1 MSTFIPPTP
10 AAHKSAEQH
19 EEPSEQDSF
28 NHLLF
33 KVLRLTSEQVQDL
46 NDWMKHRGIPNVHE
60 VIAQNFRKPH
70 ALEDD
75 LQFIREDKPCYI
87 QSNVM
92 ISLSLMITYI
102 KHLRYSAKTKYFGPF
117 YYIQIDPQ
125 DYDEWRTT
133 PPEEE
138 VHFQTPS
145 KLGSPATPRSMATSV
160 ASESY
165 ITLTNFKK
173 GIKRDASAYPIFKNE
188 RYYNTFIRHFK
199 ATAKAQGLNSLMHPN
214 FTPGSDE
221 YEQQLF
227 QDQQDFLYSVLI
239 SSLKTDFSEALVK
252 DHEGDAQ
259 LIIELLHE
267 YHTGNSQ
274 YSRSEINRITKY
286 LTNIKLDD
294 TWRGTNESFLMH
306 YNDQL
311 RLLDSLVDSDEKLP
325 DNTRVTFLESA
336 VESVP
341 DLRRVKITDNV
352 LQAQLDS
359 TRPITYRS
367 YFDLLKDAAF
377 HLDQATKRGSKIRR
391 TNVHFSGPNNED
403 DHQNLTSDDHQV
415 IQQEDVCNE
424 TPEPLSYSVFQSH
437 FQGSSTSSTQ
447 KIFLPKPIWEKL
459 SKDQQQMIIDH
470 NRSLPKSGSSS
481 ISTPN
486 KSPSP
491 LPHKPTPQQTAKS
504 QRVHT
509 HQSDE
514 STADTTKIETT
525 PSDPLLAMV
534 HQSIHTSNDDASDI
548 TKVLSAKR
556 SRQIQVCKHYIFQH
570 ANHTNNQLVDRG
582 ANGGLA
588 GSDMRVIYK
597 THRKINISG
606 IDNHEVN
613 GLDVVTA
620 ATLLNTSLGKVIGIF
635 NEYAHLGKGSSIH
648 SSGQLE
654 WFKTHV
660 DEKSI
665 KVGGTQLI
673 TTLDG
678 YSVPL
683 LIKDGLA
690 YATSLGRPTDQDM
703 DTYPHVF
710 FTSPGEWDPSVLD
723 HDPPPLDGLD
733 PSQVLD
739 QPFGDPMFDAYGDFN
754 ERIIANLNI
763 LLDAPPEDYGSYIA
777 NLHQGSSQE
786 PDWNAL
792 RPFFAWT
799 SPSSIQ
805 DTFNVTTRHGTAPH
819 TQDYIKK
826 HFKSRNPVFNIP
838 RRSEAVATDTIFCDT
853 PAVDDGS
860 TMAQFFCGRDTLVCD
875 AYGIKST
882 KQFINTLSDN
892 IRKRGAMDTLIS
904 DGGKYEISKR
914 VTDLLRSLFIQD
926 YQSEPYHQHQN
937 KAENRFGLAKRYTN
951 TVMNTSG
958 CPAFCWLL
966 CLQYICVVL
975 NHLASPTLQGICPV
989 QALEGTTPDI
999 SFLLHFSFY
1008 EPVYYRIDSSE
1019 PDLNFPSSSNEK
1031 KGYWVGFADNQ
1042 GDSLTWRILTE
1053 DTQKIIIRSGV
1064 RSALRTKTNQR
1075 LASPSGEGTTLPFPI
1090 PYSQSQNS
1098 LPLDPLDA
1106 STPNFEHFVKSQTG
1120 EDEDNPIPMANIDI
1134 PNLLGR
1140 SFLLPPEDNG
1150 ERHMAKVIDIDDH
1163 GQTLEDI
1170 KFKLKINKDQAEE
1183 IMSYNQLM
1191 DYIQKGTDAEEDPDS
1206 LFKFRDIVAHQGP
1219 LESTDPNHK
1228 GSKYNVMVEWESGE
1242 VTYEPLTLISKDD
1255 PITCAVYAK
1264 KHDLLDTTGWKHLK
1278 RYAKTSKRLI
1288 RAVKQS
1294 RIRQVRA
1301 SVRYQHGFQVPK
1313 DYNDAMRL
1321 DKENGN
1327 THWQDA
1333 MDLELT
1339 QIHEYKVFK
1348 DTGKAKFNNGKVVT
1362 PDGFQKI
1369 RVHFVYA
1376 VKHDGRFKA
1385 RLVADGHLT
1394 KEPVESIYSGVVS
1407 LRSLRMVVFLSQL
1420 KNLEIWGADVGNA
1433 YLEAYTDEKLCIMAG
1448 PEFKELQG
1456 HLLIMVKALYGTRSG
1471 GARWHDRLF
1480 DILQEMKFKPSKADP
1495 DVWMRPEPGGTCYEY
1510 IAVYVDDLAIAAKD
1524 SQAFCNELKKKYNL
1538 KLKGVGPLEYH
1549 LGCTYKKDPD
1559 GTLAAD
1565 PRRYV
1570 NKILESFERMF
1581 KEKPRKSR
1589 PPLEGGD
1596 HPELDTS
1603 ELCDEHQTKQ
1613 FQTLIGQLQWLISLG
1628 HFDIAVHVM
1637 SLSRFRAQPRKGHLD
1652 RAKRIVGYLLFLP
1665 DGAIR
1670 FRTGEPDFSSLK
1682 DQEYDWTRTV
1692 YSGACEQIPHDIPK
1706 PLGKHV
1712 QTTHYVDANLH
1723 HDLATGKAVTA
1734 ALHFLNQTPIDAY
1747 TKRQST
1753 VETATYGSEFVAA
1766 RTAVDQI
1773 IDIRTT
1779 LRYLGVPIRDKSYM
1793 IGDNKSVVTSS
1804 TIPNSTI
1811 SKRHHLASY
1820 HRVRE
1825 AIAAKFISFHWKDGK
1840 SNPADI
1846 LSKHWEFATVWPMLK
1861 PILFWRG
1868 ETATQLKGSDRI
1880 PSTTPGAE
1888 PPRDAKDSGSAR
1900 SHSTHPETSSSN
1912 QP

>member
-1 MSTFIPPTP
+1 M
-10 AAHKSAEQH
+10 
-19 EEPSEQDSF
+19 
-28 NHLLF
+28 LLF
-33 KVLRLTSEQVQDL
+33 IL
-46 NDWMKHRGIPNVHE
+46 
-60 VIAQNFRKPH
+60 
-70 ALEDD
+70 
-75 LQFIREDKPCYI
+75 
-87 QSNVM
+87 
-92 ISLSLMITYI
+92 I
-102 KHLRYSAKTKYFGPF
+102 KQPK
-117 YYIQIDPQ
+117 
-125 DYDEWRTT
+125 
-133 PPEEE
+133 EETI
-138 VHFQTPS
+138 VC
-145 KLGSPATPRSMATSV
+145 
-160 ASESY
+160 
-165 ITLTNFKK
+165 
-173 GIKRDASAYPIFKNE
+173 
-188 RYYNTFIRHFK
+188 
-199 ATAKAQGLNSLMHPN
+199 
-214 FTPGSDE
+214 
-221 YEQQLF
+221 
-227 QDQQDFLYSVLI
+227 
-239 SSLKTDFSEALVK
+239 
-252 DHEGDAQ
+252 
-259 LIIELLHE
+259 
-267 YHTGNSQ
+267 
-274 YSRSEINRITKY
+274 
-286 LTNIKLDD
+286 
-294 TWRGTNESFLMH
+294 
-306 YNDQL
+306 
-311 RLLDSLVDSDEKLP
+311 
-325 DNTRVTFLESA
+325 
-336 VESVP
+336 
-341 DLRRVKITDNV
+341 
-352 LQAQLDS
+352 
-359 TRPITYRS
+359 
-367 YFDLLKDAAF
+367 
-377 HLDQATKRGSKIRR
+377 
-391 TNVHFSGPNNED
+391 FSGPNDED
-403 DHQNLTSDDHQV
+403 EHQNLPFDDPQV
-415 IQQEDVCNE
+415 SQQEDVSSE
-424 TPEPLSYSVFQSH
+424 PPEPLSYSVFQSH
-437 FQGSSTSSTQ
+437 FQGSSTSNTQ

-481 ISTPN
+481 LSTPN
-486 KSPSP
+486 KSPTP

-504 QRVHT
+504 QQVHT
-509 HQSDE
+509 HQSDK
-514 STADTTKIETT
+514 STADTTKVETT

-534 HQSIHTSNDDASDI
+534 HQSIHTSEDDASDI
-548 TKVLSAKR
+548 IKVLSAKR
-556 SRQIQVCKHYIFQH
+556 SRQIQACKRYIFQH

-606 IDNHEVN
+606 IDNHEVT

-635 NEYAHLGKGSSIH
+635 NEYAYLGKGSSIH

-654 WFKTHV
+654 WFKTLV

-683 LIKDGLA
+683 LIRDGLA

-710 FTSPGEWDPSVLD
+710 VTSPDEWDPSVLD
-723 HDPPPLDGLD
+723 HDPPHLDGLD
-733 PSQVLD
+733 PSQVSD

-763 LLDAPPEDYGSYIA
+763 LLDAPPGDCGSYTSTSSVSTV
-777 NLHQGSSQE
+777 NLHQSSSQE

-799 SPSSIQ
+799 SPSSIK

-838 RRSEAVATDTIFCDT
+838 RRSEAVATDTIFSDT

-892 IRKRGAMDTLIS
+892 IRKRGAI
-904 DGGKYEISKR
+904 
-914 VTDLLRSLFIQD
+914 
-926 YQSEPYHQHQN
+926 
-937 KAENRFGLAKRYTN
+937 
-951 TVMNTSG
+951 
-958 CPAFCWLL
+958 
-966 CLQYICVVL
+966 
-975 NHLASPTLQGICPV
+975 
-989 QALEGTTPDI
+989 
-999 SFLLHFSFY
+999 
-1008 EPVYYRIDSSE
+1008 
-1019 PDLNFPSSSNEK
+1019 
-1031 KGYWVGFADNQ
+1031 
-1042 GDSLTWRILTE
+1042 
-1053 DTQKIIIRSGV
+1053 
-1064 RSALRTKTNQR
+1064 
-1075 LASPSGEGTTLPFPI
+1075 
-1090 PYSQSQNS
+1090 
-1098 LPLDPLDA
+1098 
-1106 STPNFEHFVKSQTG
+1106 
-1120 EDEDNPIPMANIDI
+1120 
-1134 PNLLGR
+1134 
-1140 SFLLPPEDNG
+1140 
-1150 ERHMAKVIDIDDH
+1150 
-1163 GQTLEDI
+1163 
-1170 KFKLKINKDQAEE
+1170 
-1183 IMSYNQLM
+1183 
-1191 DYIQKGTDAEEDPDS
+1191 
-1206 LFKFRDIVAHQGP
+1206 
-1219 LESTDPNHK
+1219 
-1228 GSKYNVMVEWESGE
+1228 
-1242 VTYEPLTLISKDD
+1242 
-1255 PITCAVYAK
+1255 
-1264 KHDLLDTTGWKHLK
+1264 
-1278 RYAKTSKRLI
+1278 
-1288 RAVKQS
+1288 
-1294 RIRQVRA
+1294 
-1301 SVRYQHGFQVPK
+1301 
-1313 DYNDAMRL
+1313 
-1321 DKENGN
+1321 
-1327 THWQDA
+1327 
-1333 MDLELT
+1333 
-1339 QIHEYKVFK
+1339 
-1348 DTGKAKFNNGKVVT
+1348 
-1362 PDGFQKI
+1362 
-1369 RVHFVYA
+1369 HFVYA

-1420 KNLEIWGADVGNA
+1420 NNLEIWGADVGNA
-1433 YLEAYTDEKLCIMAG
+1433 YLEAYTDEKLCIIAG

-1456 HLLIMVKALYGTRSG
+1456 HLLIMVKALYGTCSG

-1480 DILQEMKFKPSKADP
+1480 DILQELKFKPSKADP

-1524 SQAFCNELKKKYNL
+1524 PQAFCNELKKYNL

-1570 NKILESFERMF
+1570 NKILESYERMF
-1581 KEKPRKSR
+1581 NEKPRKSR

-1596 HPELDTS
+1596 HPEVDTS
-1603 ELCDEHQTKQ
+1603 ELCDDHQTKQ

-1628 HFDIAVHVM
+1628 RFDIAVHVM

-1682 DQEYDWTRTV
+1682 DQEYDWTRSV

-1734 ALHFLNQTPIDAY
+1734 VLHFLNQTPIDAY

-1753 VETATYGSEFVAA
+1753 VETATCGSEFVAA

-1773 IDIRTT
+1773 IDIHTT

-1793 IGDNKSVVTSS
+1793 FGDNRSVVTSS
-1804 TIPNSTI
+1804 TIPISTI

-1846 LSKHWEFATVWPMLK
+1846 LSKHWEFATVWPLLK

-1888 PPRDAKDSGSAR
+1888 PPRDTRDSGSAR
-1900 SHSTHPETSSSN
+1900 SHSTHLETSSSN
-1912 QP
+1912 RP